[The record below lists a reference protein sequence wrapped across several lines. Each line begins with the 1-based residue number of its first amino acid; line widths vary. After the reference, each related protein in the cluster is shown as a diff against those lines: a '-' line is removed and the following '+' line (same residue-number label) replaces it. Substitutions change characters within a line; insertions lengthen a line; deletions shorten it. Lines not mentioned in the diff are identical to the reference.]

1 MAVKPCSDDVAEH
14 LLKGKAVLLEHG
26 EQETRHHQADHQEQG
41 RTVPNV
47 GAGEQVKRDA
57 DTARYG
63 KQISWR
69 FVRLK
74 ASLVL
79 MRLKSFGTGT

>member
-1 MAVKPCSDDVAEH
+1 MAKKKKGIISPIIKSTAAEFPIALRVK
-14 LLKGKAVLLEHG
+14 KY
-26 EQETRHHQADHQEQG
+26 TG
-41 RTVPNV
+41 RPTSP
-47 GAGEQVKRDA
+47 
-57 DTARYG
+57 ARL

-79 MRLKSFGTGT
+79 TLVKSFGTGT

>member
-1 MAVKPCSDDVAEH
+1 MAKKKKGIISPIIKSTAAELPIAPRVK
-14 LLKGKAVLLEHG
+14 KY
-26 EQETRHHQADHQEQG
+26 TG
-41 RTVPNV
+41 RPTSP
-47 GAGEQVKRDA
+47 
-57 DTARYG
+57 

-79 MRLKSFGTGT
+79 TLVKSFGTGT

>member
-1 MAVKPCSDDVAEH
+1 MAKKKKGIISPIIKSTAAELPIDPRVK
-14 LLKGKAVLLEHG
+14 KY
-26 EQETRHHQADHQEQG
+26 TG
-41 RTVPNV
+41 RPTSP
-47 GAGEQVKRDA
+47 
-57 DTARYG
+57 ARL

-79 MRLKSFGTGT
+79 TLVKSFGTGT